1 MHLVTG
7 KPTWL
12 CAKKSQHIDKKS
24 ISVSLY
30 KGTLFEGSKASP
42 QKIMH
47 ILYCWSLKLTFVQT
61 RAQTGASPN
70 TVDRWFTIFRKFCM
84 EFRPVRT
91 ESHWHALKRR
101 ITRGG
106 IKKGYLMEHFG
117 EHIFMKDHSVDIIG
131 AMLKEIVKQYV
142 QGK

>member
-1 MHLVTG
+1 MHLVAG

-61 RAQTGASPN
+61 QAQTGASPT
-70 TVDRWFTIFRKFCM
+70 TVDRWFTIFRQICM
-84 EFRPVRT
+84 DSLNVGREDGKIGGVGT
-91 ESHWHALKRR
+91 VVECDETKIGKRKYHR
-101 ITRGG
+101 
-106 IKKGYLMEHFG
+106 
-117 EHIFMKDHSVDIIG
+117 
-131 AMLKEIVKQYV
+131 
-142 QGK
+142 